1 MWHVRSSQTGSVPY
15 RGRFLI
21 LSVGPSGHSRHMN
34 GPLPARHG
42 QTSLDLTRRWPLL
55 LLVLFSLA
63 ILAARV
69 PLDPVRQQQ
78 SQFIERCT
86 DAFSADNFTP
96 ARLALGLPTI
106 SSGGF
111 RILNT
116 HLTTVA
122 GVQRAV
128 FPARLLGPSGELFRT
143 FVCLETKP
151 SVTFRLARPEDVP
164 QSSPY

>member
-1 MWHVRSSQTGSVPY
+1 
-15 RGRFLI
+15 
-21 LSVGPSGHSRHMN
+21 MN